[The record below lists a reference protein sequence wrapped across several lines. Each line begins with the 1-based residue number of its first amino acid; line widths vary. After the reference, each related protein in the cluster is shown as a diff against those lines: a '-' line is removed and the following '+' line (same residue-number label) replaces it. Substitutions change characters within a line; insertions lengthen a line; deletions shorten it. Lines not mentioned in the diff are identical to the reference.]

1 MNTRNK
7 KFKTLPNKTKRRFGT
22 IQIRQINKN
31 EAFVTIKPTDR
42 SQGELGVGEVTR
54 EVEKATNRSLL
65 VSSFEDYMKKNKIFW

>member
-1 MNTRNK
+1 MR
-7 KFKTLPNKTKRRFGT
+7 L
-22 IQIRQINKN
+22 INKN

-42 SQGELGVGEVTR
+42 SQGELGVGEVSR